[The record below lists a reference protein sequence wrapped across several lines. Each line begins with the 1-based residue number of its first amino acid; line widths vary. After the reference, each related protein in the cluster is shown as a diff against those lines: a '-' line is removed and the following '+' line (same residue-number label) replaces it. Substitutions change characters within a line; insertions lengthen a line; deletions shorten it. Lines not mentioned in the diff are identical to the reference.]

1 MDKKDIAYIVIAFC
15 VLIIMAIVIKPA
27 ITGKSANNDISVS
40 STPPVQ
46 ITVPT
51 VITPVVLIPTALPT
65 PSQNYKTADLVI
77 ALNTNPA
84 YGFKMD
90 YPSKWSYT
98 KEKSNPPYGIKMQ
111 SPSDW
116 SSAEKD
122 INWKTG
128 YRFSSPD
135 GKSYV
140 YVLIDSLE
148 GSALYLYP
156 LDIWTNNTIAY
167 MTESYCHDK
176 DKNPTSECSEAKGR
190 DILHRVLISNEPVLV
205 SGNVPARKLVFTSFE
220 DEDAGW
226 NTIYLMHAGPIQGY
240 NFTVPDYYDVGKKVD
255 GPVWDFGMGGS
266 CYLIDFYTPTNQVN
280 ATSDIFN
287 HMIDSFEIT
296 S

>member
-1 MDKKDIAYIVIAFC
+1 MDKKDIAYIVIALGFL
-15 VLIIMAIVIKPA
+15 VIVAVVVKPA
-27 ITGKSANNDISVS
+27 ITGQPANMGTPVS
-40 STPPVQ
+40 SPSQVQVTTPA
-46 ITVPT
+46 
-51 VITPVVLIPTALPT
+51 VITPITFIPTVKPT
-65 PSQNYKTADLVI
+65 PSQSYKTADLVM
-77 ALNTNPA
+77 ALNANPQ
-84 YGFKMD
+84 YGFEMD
-90 YPSKWSYT
+90 YPSEWSYT
-98 KEKSNPPYGIKMQ
+98 KEKSNPPYGIKTQ

-156 LDIWTNNTIAY
+156 LDTWTNNTIAY

-176 DKNPTSECSEAKGR
+176 DKNPTSECSEAKGS
-190 DILHRVLISNEPVLV
+190 DILHRVLISNDPVTI
-205 SGNVPARKLVFTSFE
+205 SGNVSARKLVFTSFE
-220 DEDAGW
+220 DVDAGW
-226 NTIYLMHAGPIQGY
+226 NTIYLMQVGPIQGY
-240 NFTVPDYYDVGKKVD
+240 NFTVPDHYEVGKMVD
-255 GPVWDFGMGGS
+255 GPVWDYGMGGS

-280 ATSDIFN
+280 TTTDIFN
-287 HMIDSFEIT
+287 HMIDSFQIT